1 MANLGS
7 MTERE
12 RLRTQGIYY
21 WGVTRNFQKAIE
33 TYETLI
39 KRYPADFVGR
49 NNLAVVKF
57 FALDFEG
64 AREEGRNA
72 VEIYPRNATARS
84 NYALYA
90 MYSSDLETAVAEA
103 AEAREL
109 DPSYFAVWLPAAI
122 EALAN
127 NDIAGADEA
136 YGNMSE
142 ASAYGASIAATGLA
156 DVAMFS
162 GDPAAARSILET
174 GIVGDADMKNDYG
187 MAVKQVAL
195 AEVLLALGNA
205 EEAVAAAGKGTEL
218 VGTDATLVPA
228 ALVYLEAGDDDKVKE
243 VATTLAEKLSP
254 QSRAY
259 SAMLEGLLAMQAG
272 DQVRAIEEITKAVD
286 IADLWLV
293 RFQLGR
299 AYFEGGFFVEALDE
313 FTTTANRHGEAA
325 AVFLDDMPT
334 YRYMSPVPYWQG
346 RAQAEL
352 GMNADAAANLWKFIA
367 RRPGG
372 GPLAD
377 DARQRL
383 PQN

>member
-1 MANLGS
+1 
-7 MTERE
+7 
-12 RLRTQGIYY
+12 
-21 WGVTRNFQKAIE
+21 
-33 TYETLI
+33 
-39 KRYPADFVGR
+39 
-49 NNLAVVKF
+49 
-57 FALDFEG
+57 
-64 AREEGRNA
+64 
-72 VEIYPRNATARS
+72 
-84 NYALYA
+84 
-90 MYSSDLETAVAEA
+90 
-103 AEAREL
+103 
-109 DPSYFAVWLPAAI
+109 
-122 EALAN
+122 
-127 NDIAGADEA
+127 
-136 YGNMSE
+136 
-142 ASAYGASIAATGLA
+142 
-156 DVAMFS
+156 
-162 GDPAAARSILET
+162 
-174 GIVGDADMKNDYG
+174 MKNDYG

-259 SAMLEGLLAMQAG
+259 SAMLEGLLAMRAG

-293 RFQLGR
+293 RLQLGR

-313 FTTTANRHGEAA
+313 FTTTADRHGEAA

-352 GMNADAAANLWKFIA
+352 GMTADAAANLEKFIA

-383 PQN
+383 P